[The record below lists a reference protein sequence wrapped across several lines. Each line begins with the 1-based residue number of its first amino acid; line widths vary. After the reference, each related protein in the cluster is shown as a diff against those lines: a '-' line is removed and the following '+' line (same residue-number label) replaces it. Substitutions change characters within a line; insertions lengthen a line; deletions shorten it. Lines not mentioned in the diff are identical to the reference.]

1 MFCPECGSPLAE
13 GAKFCENCGVRVKT
27 GVEKTGKAPAFSE
40 TALSR
45 EEASAEAV
53 PVGGSGNIRLCP
65 DGTYRWIYE
74 FSMLKNPMIL
84 FTLWK
89 VMAIAAAAPAAV
101 TLLSEL
107 GDGLFAALLGGVK
120 VFGITFGIMFVLS
133 IIAYLILAGMYGWK
147 YIVLF
152 EMNED
157 GVVHAQQPKQF
168 KKAEAMGWLTALMGA
183 ASGSLSATGAGLLAA
198 SKSVSKSEF
207 RIVRKVRGV
216 RGLHTIKVNQLM
228 ERNQV
233 YVFPEDYD
241 FVWNYITSRCT
252 NAKKIR

>member
-1 MFCPECGSPLAE
+1 MFCPECGSPVAE
-13 GAKFCENCGVRVKT
+13 NAKFCENCGVRVRT
-27 GVEKTGKAPAFSE
+27 DTEKAGKAPAFSE
-40 TALSR
+40 TARSR
-45 EEASAEAV
+45 EEAPAEAV
-53 PVGGSGNIRLCP
+53 TAGGSGNIRLCP
-65 DGTYRWIYE
+65 DGSYRWIYE
-74 FSMLKNPMIL
+74 FSMLKNPMLLLTI
-84 FTLWK
+84 WK
-89 VMAIAAAAPAAV
+89 VMAISAAAPA
-101 TLLSEL
+101 LLVLLIEL
-107 GDGLFAALLGGVK
+107 GDGLSAAMLGGVK
-120 VFGITFGIMFVLS
+120 VFGITFGIMFAGGIL
-133 IIAYLILAGMYGWK
+133 AYLILAGMYGWK

-168 KKAEAMGWLTALMGA
+168 KKAEAMGWLTALAGA